1 MKNFVYFAA
10 VSVAVIAQ
18 AASAQTTQITNQA
31 VTLKAV
37 TPRTTNPK
45 TGTVTAATVTVAN
58 GTVWSFGG
66 DGNIAAAGATKAG
79 APVAPGALTAGMSCV
94 LTGTRS
100 ASGNTITKLAC

>member
-18 AASAQTTQITNQA
+18 AASAQTTQIANQT

-37 TPRTTNPK
+37 TPRTPTK
-45 TGTVTAATVTVAN
+45 AATVTVAN

-66 DGNIAAAGATKAG
+66 NGDIAAAGATKAG
-79 APVAPGALTAGMSCV
+79 APVAPGTLTAGMTCV

>member
-37 TPRTTNPK
+37 TPRTQTK
-45 TGTVTAATVTVAN
+45 LGTVAATVTVAN

-66 DGNIAAAGATKAG
+66 NGDIAAAGATKAG
-79 APVAPGALTAGMSCV
+79 APVAPGTLTAGMSCV